1 MSTRALLYQGLLP
14 LAAAS
19 LFGLSAGAWAAKVEK
34 GHFVDGAYQIIYN
47 LDEKAYHVKGDNTL
61 IPAAEVERS
70 MATVLCAKCHEDA
83 IAQLKNS
90 VHFTGQGPNPR
101 ILFPGGGAHGQVDR
115 ACGLPGTTALINYNS
130 DINLGECGKC
140 HTGRFMP
147 PMQNAFLSTFMQ
159 QGMPQELAAANAQ
172 SLVDGG
178 LNCLI
183 CHAETYLSVRDD
195 LSETELDTL
204 RIAGY
209 AAPGEASPS
218 PEGYANLSRDNTDF
232 DHDGVPDKLIDTD
245 GDGDADVPLM
255 MDTDGNG
262 VPETPWPTVAQDRSV
277 AAILSV
283 GATDEHACLRCH
295 EHARTGYKRGTL
307 FREGYDV
314 HASADC
320 FDVGDGCAK
329 NTCTACHVTLDAD
342 LDGDGLL
349 DVHKFVRGH
358 LVGGDLAAADYPP
371 PAPGVAPN
379 PDDPTHLTCV
389 QCHPAVGL
397 SGEVHSEGH
406 LDKIACETC
415 HIIQSGGITYSM
427 YGHGGHLSFGRN
439 AAGLDTKVIT
449 ADHMI
454 ANEDVGGDIDAD
466 FAAYRLTPVL
476 MWFNGSTSF
485 LAQSLAVRGAENAK
499 IAPFKPMANGMV
511 MDGRFFAGKTALNE
525 AGFPYNK
532 FSMYGFFAKAADCDT
547 LNLPGTGPFTC
558 GDDGLYGNAE
568 VFTALGLLGEVKDK
582 DGNVIVQG
590 LTPEATRKLTLADMM
605 DMTNAN
611 KQAMAMMMG
620 FPNLMN
626 FSKAA
631 YGYEHYLVSSALA
644 GSPPDANSDGFIDP
658 NTSFLFDMF
667 GAVNAGLDQ
676 FKGFNVPMF
685 LPADY
690 DWYKKFT
697 DVSNVAT
704 MKLPDGSDMKLFL
717 AMQLQAQGATPEEIQ
732 QLVGNYPA
740 FSNGITLGGHGVAPN
755 PEENALG
762 AEGSGQGNGCA
773 DCHGAGGLLDSP
785 VPVTDKVLVDVKGL
799 GQAEMPVWRWVY
811 YHAKRIINLGLKTA
825 DEDIAAGTADIDIAG
840 DRVYLRPSRG
850 LMVLNWFDPRAKL
863 TLNGDELTGYRRFT
877 RADSD
882 SALAGT
888 NLTAQDLTWNG
899 GPWMPVLEPVTKS
912 VPNYAVLGYT
922 RDEVIV
928 DDVSQ
933 LTKALANP

>member
-19 LFGLSAGAWAAKVEK
+19 LFGLSAGAWAANEK
-34 GHFVDGAYQIIYN
+34 GHWADGVPQIIYHT
-47 LDEKAYHVKGDNTL
+47 DDKAYSIRGDETL

-90 VHFTGQGPNPR
+90 VHFKGQGPNPR

-195 LSETELDTL
+195 LSEAELATL
-204 RIAGY
+204 QIAGY

-218 PEGYANLSRDNTDF
+218 PQGYANLSRDNTDF
-232 DHDGVPDKLIDTD
+232 DHDGAPDKLIDTD

-342 LDGDGLL
+342 LDGDGLQ

-371 PAPGVAPN
+371 PAPGVAPEPGR
-379 PDDPTHLTCV
+379 PDSPDLRSVPPSGRAHGSGSLQEAFGQDRLRDLPHHPERRYHLFHV
-389 QCHPAVGL
+389 RPRRPPV
-397 SGEVHSEGH
+397 VR
-406 LDKIACETC
+406 
-415 HIIQSGGITYSM
+415 
-427 YGHGGHLSFGRN
+427 RN

-449 ADHMI
+449 SDHMI
-454 ANEDVGGDIDAD
+454 ANEDVAGDIDAD

-485 LAQSLAVRGAENAK
+485 LAQSLAVRSSENA
-499 IAPFKPMANGMV
+499 
-511 MDGRFFAGKTALNE
+511 R
-525 AGFPYNK
+525 
-532 FSMYGFFAKAADCDT
+532 S
-547 LNLPGTGPFTC
+547 
-558 GDDGLYGNAE
+558 
-568 VFTALGLLGEVKDK
+568 
-582 DGNVIVQG
+582 
-590 LTPEATRKLTLADMM
+590 
-605 DMTNAN
+605 
-611 KQAMAMMMG
+611 
-620 FPNLMN
+620 
-626 FSKAA
+626 
-631 YGYEHYLVSSALA
+631 
-644 GSPPDANSDGFIDP
+644 
-658 NTSFLFDMF
+658 
-667 GAVNAGLDQ
+667 
-676 FKGFNVPMF
+676 
-685 LPADY
+685 
-690 DWYKKFT
+690 
-697 DVSNVAT
+697 
-704 MKLPDGSDMKLFL
+704 
-717 AMQLQAQGATPEEIQ
+717 
-732 QLVGNYPA
+732 
-740 FSNGITLGGHGVAPN
+740 
-755 PEENALG
+755 
-762 AEGSGQGNGCA
+762 
-773 DCHGAGGLLDSP
+773 
-785 VPVTDKVLVDVKGL
+785 
-799 GQAEMPVWRWVY
+799 
-811 YHAKRIINLGLKTA
+811 
-825 DEDIAAGTADIDIAG
+825 
-840 DRVYLRPSRG
+840 RPSSP
-850 LMVLNWFDPRAKL
+850 WP
-863 TLNGDELTGYRRFT
+863 
-877 RADSD
+877 
-882 SALAGT
+882 
-888 NLTAQDLTWNG
+888 TAW
-899 GPWMPVLEPVTKS
+899 
-912 VPNYAVLGYT
+912 
-922 RDEVIV
+922 
-928 DDVSQ
+928 
-933 LTKALANP
+933 